1 MSLFSKRHLGQP
13 HRDVLPRDQLMQ
25 RSFDLVQFD
34 VPAGQ
39 YARALVAMVVAK
51 WQPCIDPGVM
61 LSILPLAVEN
71 LH

>member
-1 MSLFSKRHLGQP
+1 
-13 HRDVLPRDQLMQ
+13 MQ